1 MIFELRSDEMVTINV
16 YDNDSGD
23 YVFNIPS
30 HDRLYK
36 VRVAQ
41 LVSQGLCCKVYDE
54 NGDVIYIM
62 EAV

>member
-1 MIFELRSDEMVTINV
+1 MVTINV
-16 YDNDSGD
+16 YDSDSGD